1 MTDKREKKK
10 ISVLLLLGGD
20 MEQSPIQAFLHID
33 ISSTAIYLERK
44 LSLTTPAKLKSR
56 AQCEGWSQFSWK
68 KTIFKLHMQ
77 QKCPIEF
84 VG

>member
-1 MTDKREKKK
+1 
-10 ISVLLLLGGD
+10 